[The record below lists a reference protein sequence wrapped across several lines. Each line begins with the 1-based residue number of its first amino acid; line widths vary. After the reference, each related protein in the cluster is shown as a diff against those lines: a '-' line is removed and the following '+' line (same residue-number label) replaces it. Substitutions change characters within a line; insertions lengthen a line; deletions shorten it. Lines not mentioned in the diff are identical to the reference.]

1 MFGHSA
7 AVRVFAAVLIL
18 AGTARPASGQS
29 LAGSAASLDLQNR
42 SAREHDYTFL
52 ADRGQ
57 LRRFVAAGYLVSV
70 MPNADLDLH
79 RVSYPYARP
88 EVRLFLERLAS
99 QYRRACGERLVVT
112 SLTRPVS
119 EQPRN
124 ASDRSVHPT
133 GMAVDLRRSWSRP
146 CRSWLEQVL
155 LDLEGTGILEAT
167 RERRPAHYHVALFPH
182 AYTGYLER
190 RGVPFRLVSSSGA
203 SGSSTIQYRVRSG
216 DALWT
221 IARRYGIAVARL
233 QSRNGLASS
242 RITPGQVLEVP
253 VSNGSGST
261 TVAYRVR
268 LGDSLWAIARRHG
281 TTVAQLQ
288 SWNGLASSRI
298 IPGQVLEL
306 PVAN

>member
-1 MFGHSA
+1 MFTHSA
-7 AVRVFAAVLIL
+7 VLRAFAAVLIL
-18 AGTARPASGQS
+18 SGGARPALAQS
-29 LAGSAASLDLQNR
+29 LAGSAASLDRQNR
-42 SAREHDYTFL
+42 SARAHDYTFL
-52 ADRGQ
+52 ADRSQ
-57 LRRFVAAGYLVSV
+57 VRRFVAAGYLVSV
-70 MPNADLDLH
+70 MPSADLDLH

-133 GMAVDLRRSWSRP
+133 GMAVDLRRSWSRR

-155 LDLEGTGILEAT
+155 LDLEGARILEVT
-167 RERRPAHYHVALFPH
+167 RERRPAHYHIALFPR

-203 SGSSTIQYRVRSG
+203 PESSTIRYRVRSG
-216 DALWT
+216 DSLWT
-221 IARRYGIAVARL
+221 IARRYGIAVAQL
-233 QSRNGLASS
+233 QSLNGLASS
-242 RITPGQVLEVP
+242 RIIPGQVLEVP
-253 VSNGSGST
+253 VSNGSGSA
-261 TVAYRVR
+261 TVEYRVR
-268 LGDSLWAIARRHG
+268 SGDSLWTIARRHG
-281 TTVAQLQ
+281 TTVARLQ

-298 IPGQVLEL
+298 VPGQVLEL